1 MFDAIFNLKIDYK
14 QYSFFL
20 LALINILTTPPSLPL
35 KGRSYLLASLKGEEL
50 SLDLPKKGEGGL
62 PLANLPLKGRSYLL
76 ASLKGEELS
85 LGILK
90 KGGAIS

>member
-1 MFDAIFNLKIDYK
+1 MFNTIFNLKIDYK

-50 SLDLPKKGEGGL
+50 SLDL
-62 PLANLPLKGRSYLL
+62 LKVEKSNVQI
-76 ASLKGEELS
+76 K
-85 LGILK
+85 IK
-90 KGGAIS
+90 CVN